1 MVSDFQHDMV
11 QFLQDNTFLHYAA
24 GYGQMEILK
33 ERRLGVGKWGTLGT
47 MNKPRGCTGVP
58 DLQTSVLLL

>member
-1 MVSDFQHDMV
+1 MV

-47 MNKPRGCTGVP
+47 INQWLHGP